1 MEVDLEYP
9 KELHD
14 SHDDYPLA
22 VEKIHVSQNMLSSCC
37 ERIRQKYNISIG
49 QVKKASSNIINKN
62 KLRALLQKPSIVYG
76 LGITVEES
84 P

>member
-1 MEVDLEYP
+1 MQEISQIANKYTNKNMKGEEMKGEDRQIISLEVYLEYP

-37 ERIRQKYNISIG
+37 ERIKQKYNISIG
-49 QVKKASSNIINKN
+49 
-62 KLRALLQKPSIVYG
+62 
-76 LGITVEES
+76 
-84 P
+84 

>member
-1 MEVDLEYP
+1 
-9 KELHD
+9 
-14 SHDDYPLA
+14 
-22 VEKIHVSQNMLSSCC
+22 MLSSCC